1 MKNGLFQL
9 EFHSKRKNRLWNIL
23 KFVCDDCTSGAAV
36 IWQDL
41 YQEYTLMPDEIQGR
55 AYYQS
60 RDGKWALSWS
70 DSGWGLGVADQ
81 LGIFMYI

>member
-1 MKNGLFQL
+1 M
-9 EFHSKRKNRLWNIL
+9 
-23 KFVCDDCTSGAAV
+23 